1 MSTNQIVETVHSTSG
16 TPAMEHD
23 TKEKN
28 EAFVSAVSS
37 SDNEE
42 LRSDIAN
49 NDGQSSGNDIPWQWK
64 LASVILVSM
73 IGFGSH
79 WSSGIT
85 GAMKSTIKKE
95 MKIDNKQY
103 ALLSASQDFMVTA
116 LMMVSG
122 LVTDRIGGAGAIF
135 YGNIIFTIGSILIA
149 GAAQTRNYQFMIGG
163 TIVQAFGDIATQVAQ
178 YKVFSSWFA
187 PNHGFAS
194 TLALELGI
202 GKIGAF
208 VGKSSAN
215 IISKNTGNFA
225 NVYWVSVAM
234 NIFCNLMSLGFY
246 IFTRFANKKFPST
259 SDPAT
264 GEELTEGNKRFELR
278 KVLELPWT
286 FWVILAFSL
295 FETATAGLF
304 TSNATEM
311 AEQRLGVSSVQAGW
325 YTSAIQYGGFFF
337 VPLIGIFVD
346 VWGNRVTL
354 FAVTGFACLIS
365 MSIVN
370 WAPSIK
376 GTDAAFGIYA
386 FAYCFGP
393 TLIIDSIRTSMWH
406 QGVFGS
412 AYALK
417 VTMNNAMSI
426 IVGIVAGVIQ
436 DADNNSYD
444 KVTILYVAL
453 SAASAFM
460 ALIMIGLAYYCIDFR
475 MLQWTRKQRIANG
488 ELINERKEKFHNEN
502 GPRNRKIS
510 KFCIGALVLL
520 VLGSWCAYFW
530 GVATGNNKG

>member
-1 MSTNQIVETVHSTSG
+1 MSNNQIVDTVYSTSG
-16 TPAMEHD
+16 TPSTEHD

-42 LRSDIAN
+42 HLSDVAN
-49 NDGQSSGNDIPWQWK
+49 NDGQYSANDIPWQWK

-116 LMMVSG
+116 LMLVSG
-122 LVTDRIGGAGAIF
+122 VVTDRIGGAGTIF
-135 YGNIIFTIGSILIA
+135 YGNIIFTVGSVLIA

-163 TIVQAFGDIATQVAQ
+163 TIVQALGDIATQVAQ

-194 TLALELGI
+194 TLALELAI

-225 NVYWVSVAM
+225 NVYWVSVSM
-234 NIFCNLMSLGFY
+234 NVFCNLMTLGFY

-264 GEELTEGNKRFELR
+264 GEKLTEGNKRFELR

-286 FWVILAFSL
+286 FWVIMAFSL
-295 FETATAGLF
+295 FETSTAALF
-304 TSNATEM
+304 TANATEL

-346 VWGNRVTL
+346 IWGNRVTL
-354 FAVTGFACLIS
+354 FTIAGFSVLTS
-365 MSIVN
+365 MSIIN
-370 WAPSIK
+370 WAPSIQ

-393 TLIIDSIRTSMWH
+393 TLMIDSIRTSMWH

-426 IVGIVAGVIQ
+426 IVSIVAGVIQ

-444 KVTILYVAL
+444 KVTILYVTL
-453 SAASAFM
+453 SAAAALMS
-460 ALIMIGLAYYCIDFR
+460 LIMIGLSYFCIDYR
-475 MLQWTRKQRIANG
+475 MLQWTRKQRLANG
-488 ELINERKEKFHNEN
+488 DLINERKEKFHNEN

-510 KFCIGALVLL
+510 MYCLGLLALL

-530 GVATGNNKG
+530 GVATGNNNG